1 MSQLPYSITDY
12 SKYCLPF
19 AWESTIDETKTNDD
33 NIQKV
38 INNTGCTREKAILVI
53 EINV

>member
-38 INNTGCTREKAILVI
+38 INNTGCTREKAILAL
-53 EINV
+53 NKC